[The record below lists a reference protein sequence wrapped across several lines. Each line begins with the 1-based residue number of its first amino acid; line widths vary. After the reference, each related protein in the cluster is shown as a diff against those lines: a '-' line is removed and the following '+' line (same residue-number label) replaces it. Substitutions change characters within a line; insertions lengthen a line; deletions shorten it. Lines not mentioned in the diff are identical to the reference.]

1 MTKSK
6 KEIAQVLDRAAVRA
20 SAQNQRPATAKQ
32 CWFLACLM
40 LKSSRHEADLAEMET
55 DALSAG
61 DASAA
66 IDMYL
71 QFQSLKKGA

>member
-1 MTKSK
+1 MTKSQ
-6 KEIAQVLDRAAVRA
+6 KEIARVLDRAAARA
-20 SAQNQRPATAKQ
+20 EAQHQRPATAKQ
-32 CWFLACLM
+32 RWFLAGLM
-40 LKSSRHEADLAEMET
+40 LKSSRLEADLAEMET